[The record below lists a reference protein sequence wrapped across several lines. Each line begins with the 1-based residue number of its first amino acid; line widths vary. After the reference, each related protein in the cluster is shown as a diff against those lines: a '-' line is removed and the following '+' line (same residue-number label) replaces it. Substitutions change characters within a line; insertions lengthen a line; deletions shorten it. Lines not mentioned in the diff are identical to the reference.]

1 MNSLR
6 RQWHRLRGAL
16 RRTPSDG
23 DLAREL
29 RFHLEQAEAELRG
42 RGYSRRDARRLA
54 RARSGGFFAAL
65 EALRAERGLGRT
77 MDLWDDVRYGARR
90 LANDRWF
97 TVAAV
102 TALALGIGANTTVFT
117 LVNAMLI
124 RGLPF
129 DDPDR
134 IVAVWTGNPEGQ
146 RLRVSYPD
154 YEDWREQSATLAG
167 LAAYGNWTINF
178 GDGQQVPERAM
189 GAYVSA
195 DFFRVL
201 GEQPA
206 LGRDF
211 GPDDDRDG
219 AEPVVLLGHN
229 LWENRYARD
238 PGVLGQTVRVNGL
251 VANRRRRH
259 GSRNAFPQQHGHMDR
274 AGRPSAGVECPGP
287 GTRTYQAIGRLTPE
301 ASMAQA
307 REELQAIGRRLAE
320 AYPASNRELAPDLLG
335 FQDRYTAGATRL
347 VLLTLTGAVA
357 FVLLI
362 ACTNV
367 AGLLLARSAGRR
379 HEVAVRVAMGA
390 TRLRI
395 VRQLLV
401 ESLLLAVVAGA
412 GGLLFSVAGIRWF
425 DGATRGAAIGRPYW
439 MDFTLDGTIFA
450 FIAALCLGTA
460 VTVGLVPA
468 LQLSGTPVA
477 GVLKEDALGNTG
489 GIRTPRWA
497 GGALVVGQLTLSLV
511 LLSGAGFM
519 LRSFLSLYG
528 MDAAFETSRIMTTWL
543 YLPPAQYPEASA
555 RADLYQNFG
564 DRLASIPALRGHAIA
579 TAPPMAGGATRPVA
593 TGGRVAQDGEA
604 LPLTTVVS
612 VSDGHF
618 EALGIELTG
627 GRTFRREDGREGSEV
642 AIVNER
648 FVEMYLEGEP
658 LGQHIRLP
666 VEGSE
671 AEAPRL
677 TVIGISPHDSARA
690 ARGARARTGG
700 LPSVALGSPNFVI
713 VMVQAPSDAA
723 SVIPQVQDAIG
734 AIDPDLPL
742 FNTMTMDQLMAL
754 GRWPYR
760 VLGLMLS
767 LFAGIALI
775 LSAVGVYAVTASS
788 VAQRTRE
795 IGIRVALG
803 AEAGQISW
811 LALRRSLRY
820 LAIGLPAGL
829 LGALGV
835 GQVLAAILVVSPT
848 DPLTI
853 AGIVA
858 LFAVVGLVACVV
870 PARRAAHLD
879 PMVALRVE

>member
-1 MNSLR
+1 M
-6 RQWHRLRGAL
+6 
-16 RRTPSDG
+16 
-23 DLAREL
+23 
-29 RFHLEQAEAELRG
+29 
-42 RGYSRRDARRLA
+42 A

-167 LAAYGNWTINF
+167 LAAYGNWTINL

-251 VANRRRRH
+251 VATVVGVMAPGMRFPNNTDIWIARADRLPE
-259 GSRNAFPQQHGHMDR
+259 SNAPDR
-274 AGRPSAGVECPGP
+274 

-497 GGALVVGQLTLSLV
+497 GALVVGQLTLSLV

-627 GRTFRREDGREGSEV
+627 GRTFRRGDGREGSEV

-671 AEAPRL
+671 AEAPWL
-677 TVIGISPHDSARA
+677 TVIGISPTIRRVQLGEPAPEPVA
-690 ARGARARTGG
+690 Y
-700 LPSVALGSPNFVI
+700 LPLRSDPPNFVI

>member
-1 MNSLR
+1 
-6 RQWHRLRGAL
+6 
-16 RRTPSDG
+16 
-23 DLAREL
+23 
-29 RFHLEQAEAELRG
+29 
-42 RGYSRRDARRLA
+42 
-54 RARSGGFFAAL
+54 
-65 EALRAERGLGRT
+65 

-90 LANDRWF
+90 LAKERWF

-102 TALALGIGANTTVFT
+102 TVLAFGIGANTTVFT
-117 LVNAMLI
+117 LVNAMVI

-134 IVAVWTGNPEGQ
+134 IVAVWTGNQEGQ

-154 YEDWREQSATLAG
+154 YQDWREQSTALAS
-167 LAAYGNWTINF
+167 LAAYRNWTVNL
-178 GDGQQVPERAM
+178 GDEEQVPERAF

-195 DFFRVL
+195 NFFRVL
-201 GEQPA
+201 GEQPV

-211 GPDDDRDG
+211 GPDDDRNG

-238 PGVLGQTVRVNGL
+238 PGVLGQTIRVNGV
-251 VANRRRRH
+251 VAIVVGVMAPGMRFPDDTDIWIAPAEH
-259 GSRNAFPQQHGHMDR
+259 LPGSNAPDR
-274 AGRPSAGVECPGP
+274 
-287 GTRTYQAIGRLTPE
+287 GTRDYRAIGRLRPE
-301 ASMAQA
+301 ASIEQA

-367 AGLLLARSAGRR
+367 ASLLLARSAARR
-379 HEVAVRVAMGA
+379 HEIAVRVAMGA

-401 ESLLLAVVAGA
+401 ESLLLAVVAGTA
-412 GGLLFSVAGIRWF
+412 GLLFAILGIRWF
-425 DGATRGAAIGRPYW
+425 DGATQSAAIGRPYW

-468 LQLSGTPVA
+468 LQLSRTPVA
-477 GVLKEDALGNTG
+477 GVLKEDTLGKTG
-489 GIRTPRWA
+489 GIRTRPWA
-497 GGALVVGQLTLSLV
+497 GALIVGQLTLSLV

-519 LRSFLSLYG
+519 MRSFLSLYG
-528 MDAAFETSRIMTTWL
+528 MDAEFEASQLITTWL
-543 YLPPAQYPEASA
+543 YVPPTQYPDASA
-555 RADLYQNFG
+555 RADLYQNFE

-579 TAPPMAGGATRPVA
+579 TAPPMTGGVVRPVA
-593 TGGRVAQDGEA
+593 TDGREAEDGET

-618 EALGIELTG
+618 EALGIELTR
-627 GRTFRREDGREGSEV
+627 GRAFRRGDGRDGSDV
-642 AIVNER
+642 TIVNER

-666 VEGSE
+666 VEGDE
-671 AEAPRL
+671 VEAPWL
-677 TVIGISPHDSARA
+677 TVIGISPTIRRWQLREPAPEPVA
-690 ARGARARTGG
+690 Y
-700 LPSVALGSPNFVI
+700 LPLRSDPPDFVI
-713 VMVQAPSDAA
+713 LMVQAPDDAT
-723 SVIPQVQDAIG
+723 SVIPQVQEAVR
-734 AIDPDLPL
+734 AVDPNLPL

-754 GRWPYR
+754 GRWPHR
-760 VLGLMLS
+760 VLGLMFS
-767 LFAGIALI
+767 LFAGIALV
-775 LSAVGVYAVTASS
+775 LSAIGVYFVTAST

-803 AEAGQISW
+803 AEARQISW
-811 LALRRSLRY
+811 LTLRRSLRY
-820 LAIGLPAGL
+820 LAIGFPAGL

-835 GQVLAAILVVSPT
+835 GQILEAIIVISPT
-848 DPLTI
+848 DPLTLG
-853 AGIVA
+853 GIVA
-858 LFAVVGLVACVV
+858 LFTVVSLVACLV
-870 PARRAAHLD
+870 PAQRAARLD